1 MNRVNGNKAQQN
13 IYISHCIY
21 KHYQN
26 LTKHFNRV
34 KLNHWYQGD
43 LEEEIVTQCGNVAM
57 LVQKP
62 TFNVPCS

>member
-13 IYISHCIY
+13 IYISLYIY
-21 KHYQN
+21 

-43 LEEEIVTQCGNVAM
+43 LEEEKLLHNAAM